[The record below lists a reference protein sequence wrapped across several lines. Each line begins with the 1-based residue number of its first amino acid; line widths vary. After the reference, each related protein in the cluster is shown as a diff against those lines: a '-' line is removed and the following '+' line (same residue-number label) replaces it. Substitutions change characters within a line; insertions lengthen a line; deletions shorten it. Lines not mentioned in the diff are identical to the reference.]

1 MKACTIKI
9 EPEAYQDIQEA
20 IDWYNHQQPGLGGR
34 FHMEIKAT
42 FNKLK
47 THPFFQIRYDN
58 VHCFLVK
65 RFPYMVHYTID
76 EENSNI
82 VVRAV
87 FCTSKDPKIWKR
99 RK

>member
-1 MKACTIKI
+1 MKAYTIKI

-34 FHMEIKAT
+34 FQMEIKAT

-47 THPFFQIRYDN
+47 RHPFFQIRYDN
-58 VHCFLVK
+58 VHCFLLK

-82 VVRAV
+82 IVRAV
-87 FCTSKDPKIWKR
+87 FCTSNDPKIWKR
-99 RK
+99 RN